1 MLAARRSVT
10 QEQIIVELRQYIE
23 LNFAS
28 ALQVMDVINEGTGKS
43 SYISQPKNQYKKDE
57 NQEMSELEKK
67 IKLNLYESQVQQ
79 MKSDAPLM
87 QLKSENEDLTEEIL
101 TLKSSLQAQ

>member
-43 SYISQPKNQYKKDE
+43 SYISSPKTQFKKDE
-57 NQEMSELEKK
+57 NQEMTELEKK
-67 IKLNLYESQVQQ
+67 IKLNLYES
-79 MKSDAPLM
+79 
-87 QLKSENEDLTEEIL
+87 
-101 TLKSSLQAQ
+101 

>member
-1 MLAARRSVT
+1 MLAARRSVS

-43 SYISQPKNQYKKDE
+43 SYI
-57 NQEMSELEKK
+57 
-67 IKLNLYESQVQQ
+67 
-79 MKSDAPLM
+79 
-87 QLKSENEDLTEEIL
+87 
-101 TLKSSLQAQ
+101 